1 MVVSGRPLAIE
12 WAAEHCAAILQA
24 WVPGDSGPAAI
35 AAALAGDVNPGG
47 KLPVTILRDV
57 GQVPLTY
64 RYHASGGRSNWKG
77 DYVDGPVAPLWPF
90 GFGLSYTAFEIVRL
104 ARGPGRPSRPTAGT
118 IHVRVDVRNVGDRA
132 GDEVVQL
139 YARDEEASVARPV
152 RELIAFQR
160 VTLEPGESRT
170 VVFPIRSEQF
180 AFTAIDHRRVVEPG
194 RVLLAAGSSS
204 ADLPTSVTIDL
215 VGPVHHVRERHHYLT
230 EPTVE

>member
-1 MVVSGRPLAIE
+1 MDRT
-12 WAAEHCAAILQA
+12 
-24 WVPGDSGPAAI
+24 
-35 AAALAGDVNPGG
+35 DVA
-47 KLPVTILRDV
+47 T
-57 GQVPLTY
+57 
-64 RYHASGGRSNWKG
+64 
-77 DYVDGPVAPLWPF
+77 DG
-90 GFGLSYTAFEIVRL
+90 
-104 ARGPGRPSRPTAGT
+104 GT

-170 VVFPIRSEQF
+170 VVFPLRSEQF
-180 AFTAIDHRRVVEPG
+180 AFTAIDRRRVVEPG

-204 ADLPTSVTIDL
+204 ADLPASGTIDL
-215 VGPVHHVRERHHYLT
+215 VGPIHHVRERHHYLT

>member
-1 MVVSGRPLAIE
+1 MLVSGRPLAIE
-12 WAAEHCAAILQA
+12 WAAEHCAAILQT

-90 GFGLSYTAFEIVRL
+90 GFGLSYTAFEIDRL
-104 ARGPGRPSRPTAGT
+104 RVDRADLATDGDT

-170 VVFPIRSEQF
+170 IVFPIRSEQF
-180 AFTAIDHRRVVEPG
+180 AFTAVDHRRVVEPG

-204 ADLPTSVTIDL
+204 ADLPTSGTIDL